1 MKKVTVFMLI
11 AGLLF
16 LLCACGN
23 NEQAIAETKNFKRD
37 DPLAVAEKAL
47 SHLLDARDAD
57 AFMTLCP
64 YYESSG
70 FYQMAKEVAENC
82 VNEARDRATFRN
94 VGLYADLN
102 SREAEEYI
110 EAFESD
116 GIEGVKNLRVYD
128 FTNEFADGD
137 FENFEIMVGRIGS
150 EWYVFAIDFQT

>member
-1 MKKVTVFMLI
+1 MKKVTMFVLTMVML
-11 AGLLF
+11 L

-23 NEQAIAETKNFKRD
+23 NEQTIVETTAIKRD
-37 DPLAVAEKAL
+37 DPLVVAEKAL
-47 SHLLDARDAD
+47 SYLLDDRDVD

-70 FYQMAKEVAENC
+70 LYQLVKEQAEIC
-82 VNEARDRATFRN
+82 VNEARDRETFRN
-94 VGLYADLN
+94 VGLYADLS
-102 SREAEEYI
+102 SREAEAYI

-137 FENFEIMVGRIGS
+137 FENLDILVGRIGS
-150 EWYVFAIDFQT
+150 EWHVFAIDFQS